1 MRKWN
6 LSNLNNVLS
15 DYSIDKIKIIHFLII
30 DIEDICGNLQ
40 FIKTILSKQR
50 HGLMILIRLHL
61 KGKFIII
68 SGH

>member
-40 FIKTILSKQR
+40 FIKNILSKQR
-50 HGLMILIRLHL
+50 HGLTI
-61 KGKFIII
+61 
-68 SGH
+68 